1 MSAVDAL
8 KGHAV
13 YESPGSVA
21 EYLLFHYGD
30 ADEVFGELPG
40 PRDAVGFAT
49 RIVAELIAPTA
60 PDARALDIGCA
71 VGATSFEL
79 SKSCTSV
86 LGIDFSEAFI
96 HAARGMQRSG
106 NQSGIKRVEGHR
118 VETFQARLPDDARVD
133 RVAFEVGDAC
143 DLRPD
148 IGTFDIVF
156 AANLICRL
164 PDPRAFLSRLPDLV
178 STGGQLILTTPF
190 TWMEEYTP
198 VSAWL
203 GATPES
209 GPSFDAL
216 RVELEDHFSLELKKD
231 IPFLIREHS
240 RKFQYTVAQGSRWRR
255 R

>member
-1 MSAVDAL
+1 MSAVNAL

-30 ADEVFGELPG
+30 ADDVLGVFPG
-40 PRDAVGFAT
+40 PRDAVAFAT
-49 RIVAELIAPTA
+49 RIVADLVGAHS
-60 PDARALDIGCA
+60 PDAQTLDVGCA

-79 SKSCTSV
+79 SKSCKSV

-96 HAARGMQRSG
+96 EAACGMQRSG
-106 NQSGIKRVEGHR
+106 KQSGIKRVEGHR
-118 VETFQARLPDDARVD
+118 VETFQARLPDDVRVD

-148 IGTFDIVF
+148 IGTFDVVV

-178 STGGQLILTTPF
+178 RTGGQLILTTPF

-216 RVELEDHFSLELKKD
+216 RVELEDHFSLELTKD